1 MNNKSFN
8 RFTVKAQEALQ
19 SAQELAASNSHG
31 EFKAI
36 HLLASLINDDQTLVV
51 PMLVK
56 SGVDI
61 EELDARIQQDLKDMP
76 KLHTATSVGQLYL
89 SQELMHV
96 LEKAAKIALTQ
107 KDEFISCEHLLL
119 AILETNSTGS
129 ALLKKSGMSRDSAV
143 KILAGLRGSARVTDE
158 TPESKFQ
165 VLEKYAVN
173 LTRKAKEGK
182 LDPVIGREE
191 ELRRVIQVLSRRTK
205 NNPVLIGEPG
215 VGKTAIV
222 EGLAQKII
230 AGDVPETLKGK
241 EVVML
246 DLGSLIAGTK
256 FRGEFEDRLKAF
268 VKEIQNAAGRLILF
282 IDEIHMI
289 VGAGAAEGAIDA
301 SNLLKPPLARGE
313 LHAIG
318 ATTTREYQR
327 HIEKDPALE
336 RRFAPIIVE
345 EPSIEDSI
353 SILRG
358 LKEKYEIHHGL
369 RISDGALVAA
379 VNLSTRYI
387 TDRFLPDKAVDL
399 IDEAA
404 AALKMESESTP
415 TEIDKIRREITRL
428 EIEKRALEAEVGAA
442 PKGGEPRPNGWES
455 KPAKKNSKENGK
467 TVKPTGKSKKQTEQE
482 KRLKEIAKELTEL
495 TKKNDELSA
504 TWHGEVIS
512 FEQFHNLRKRIDDLK
527 KEAEVAEREGD
538 LERVAQVLYGELP
551 QAEKEYKAFEEKHF
565 EADGSKKKN
574 EHGAFLKEVV
584 DEEDIAAVVA
594 RWTGI
599 PTHRMLESESEKLQ
613 RIEDVLKE
621 RVVGQPEAVKA
632 VASALRRAR
641 AGLSHED
648 RPLGSF
654 MFLGPTGVGKT
665 ELARALASFMFNDE
679 KAIVRID
686 MSEYMEKHAVSR
698 LVGSPPGYV
707 GYEEGGQLTETI
719 RHKPYSLVLFD
730 EIEKAHPEVFNI
742 LLQVLDNGRLTD
754 AHGKTVNFKNT
765 IIIMT
770 SNVGSQYFKQIAGL
784 GFEGG
789 SQTAIERK
797 EEDFRDRVK
806 EDLKNHFKPEF
817 LNRVDDIIIFN
828 SLKKKDIEAIVDIQL
843 REIMQRLTDRNIE
856 VSIDASAKKYIIEH
870 GFDPDYG
877 ARPIHRLI
885 QRAILDAMADKMI
898 AGDIKD
904 GDKVKI
910 SFEASKP
917 KITVSSRT

>member
-1 MNNKSFN
+1 MANMNNKNFN

-19 SAQELAASNSHG
+19 NAQELAGSYNHG
-31 EFKAI
+31 EFKAV
-36 HLLASLINDDQTLVV
+36 HLLASLINDESSLVV
-51 PMLVK
+51 PMLLK
-56 SGVDI
+56 AGINID
-61 EELDARIQQDLKDMP
+61 ELDHDLEHLLKEMP
-76 KLHTATSVGQLYL
+76 KVFANTSVGQMYL
-89 SQELMHV
+89 SQELIQI
-96 LEKAAKIALTQ
+96 LERAAKIAVSQ

-119 AILETNSTGS
+119 AILDTDSPAH
-129 ALLKKSGMSRDSAV
+129 ALLEKM
-143 KILAGLRGSARVTDE
+143 GLRRESAIKALASLRGNARVTDE

-173 LTRKAKEGK
+173 LTQKAREGK

-230 AGDVPETLKGK
+230 AGEVPETLKGK
-241 EVVML
+241 EVIAL
-246 DLGSLIAGTK
+246 DIGSLIAGTK

-268 VKEIQNAAGRLILF
+268 IKEIQNASGRLILF

-318 ATTTREYQR
+318 ATTIREYQR

-336 RRFAPIIVE
+336 RRFAPIMVE
-345 EPSIEDSI
+345 EPSIEDSV

-369 RISDGALVAA
+369 RISDRALIAA
-379 VNLSTRYI
+379 VNLSSRYI
-387 TDRFLPDKAVDL
+387 SDRFLPDKAVDL

-404 AALKMESESTP
+404 AAVKMETESTP
-415 TEIDKIRREITRL
+415 TELDKVRREITRL
-428 EIEKRALEAEVGAA
+428 EIEKKALENEATPV
-442 PKGGEPRPNGWES
+442 
-455 KPAKKNSKENGK
+455 KKQKA
-467 TVKPTGKSKKQTEQE
+467 VSKKQKENPGE
-482 KRLKEIAKELTEL
+482 KRLKEIEARLNELK
-495 TKKNDELSA
+495 KKNDELSA
-504 TWHGEVIS
+504 AWRAETMTLEN
-512 FEQFHNLRKRIDDLK
+512 FHNLRKRIDGLR
-527 KEAEVAEREGD
+527 KEAEIAERSGN
-538 LERVAQVLYGELP
+538 LERVAQILYGELP
-551 QAEKEYKAFEEKHF
+551 QAEKEYKAFENKHF
-565 EADGSKKKN
+565 GEDIEVKKKKKAPVP
-574 EHGAFLKEVV
+574 EISIKEVV
-584 DEEDIAAVVA
+584 DEEDIASVVA

-599 PTHRMLESESEKLQ
+599 PVNKMLESEGEKM
-613 RIEDVLKE
+613 LKLEETLHE
-621 RVVGQPEAVKA
+621 RVVGQDEAVKA

-665 ELARALASFMFNDE
+665 ELARSLAELMFNDE
-679 KAIVRID
+679 KAIVRVD

-698 LVGSPPGYV
+698 LIGSPPGYV
-707 GYEEGGQLTETI
+707 GFEEGGQLTEVI
-719 RHKPYSLVLFD
+719 RHRPYSLVLFD

-742 LLQVLDNGRLTD
+742 LLQILDNGRLTD

-770 SNVGSQYFKQIAGL
+770 SNVGSHYFKEMASF
-784 GFEGG
+784 GFSSGA
-789 SQTAIERK
+789 SERK
-797 EEDFRDRVK
+797 IEQHEDEFKDRVK
-806 EDLKNHFKPEF
+806 SELKQNFKPEF
-817 LNRVDDIIIFN
+817 LNRIDEIIIFK
-828 SLKKKDIEAIVDIQL
+828 SLRKADTEKIVDIQL
-843 REIMQRLTDRNIE
+843 AAIKERLSQRSISLVIDDSTRE
-856 VSIDASAKKYIIEH
+856 YIVEH
-870 GFDPDYG
+870 GFDPDFG
-877 ARPIHRLI
+877 ARPINRLI
-885 QRAILDAMADKMI
+885 QKTILDAMADKMI
-898 AGDIKD
+898 RGDIKD

-910 SFEASKP
+910 AISEKGTV
-917 KITVSSRT
+917 ITAV